1 MDNFDRQYRAVIG
14 QRSWEGIELGSA
26 TSESGMPLHISFD
39 IEKGNKE
46 SCNTATV
53 KFWNLSPE
61 SIAVIKQK
69 NAVME
74 LCAGY
79 GGNMPLILSGDISTS
94 VTVPDNADRMTI
106 IEVVDGLAA
115 VRDSYMSV
123 SYEKG
128 IAGIR
133 VMQGISDSM
142 GLSSVISE
150 DASELLSQKIFSNGY
165 SFVGQSKN
173 SLQKLCDTCGC
184 TWSIQNGILQVVK
197 KGEAVSQNVYV
208 LNARSGLLDIP
219 KEITENGTESE
230 GGANKGYEVRY
241 LLNGAIGVDDLV
253 MLESRAVSGLFKV
266 ESVIISGDNFEGE
279 WTCTAKL
286 MELGGM
292 EQ

>member
-14 QRSWEGIELGSA
+14 QRGGAGIEIGG
-26 TSESGMPLHISFD
+26 TVGESGMPLHISFD

-46 SCNTATV
+46 SGNTATV

-61 SIAVIKQK
+61 SIAEIKQK
-69 NAVME
+69 NAALE
-74 LCAGY
+74 LRAGY

-94 VTVPDNADRMTI
+94 ETVPDNADRVTT

-115 VRDSYMSV
+115 VRDSYMSA

-128 IAGIR
+128 ITADM
-133 VMQGISDSM
+133 VLQGISDNM
-142 GLSSVISE
+142 GLSSVISTE
-150 DASELLSQKIFSNGY
+150 AGELLSQKIFSNGY

-197 KGEAVSQNVYV
+197 KGEAVIPNVYV
-208 LNARSGLLDIP
+208 LNAQSGLLDIP
-219 KEITENGTESE
+219 KEITENGAESE
-230 GGANKGYEVRY
+230 GGAKKGYEVRY

-253 MLESRAVSGLFKV
+253 MLESKEISGLFKV
-266 ESVIISGDNFEGE
+266 ESVAMTGDNFEGE

-286 MELGGM
+286 MEPGGK
-292 EQ
+292 E